1 LSVGKRVL
9 TMRLKS
15 KMTQQELSE
24 RTGLAVSYL
33 SRLENERIVPSIRT
47 LRKVAEAF
55 GVPLTN
61 LFENEH
67 RKTGAESCSV
77 SPSGSCIMNHLTVG
91 RGRKPKESGETY
103 SPQQLEVLRL
113 CNLLLQSEDREV
125 ISSMSTLMKSLLAL
139 VTSREPVNVH

>member
-47 LRKVAEAF
+47 LRKVADAF
-55 GVPLTN
+55 GVPLTL
-61 LFENEH
+61 LFENEQ
-67 RKTGAESCSV
+67 RKAGGESCSV
-77 SPSGSCIMNHLTVG
+77 SPSGRCIMNHVTVG

-113 CNLLLQSEDREV
+113 CNLLLQTEDREV
-125 ISSMSTLMKSLLAL
+125 ITSMSVLMKSLFAL
-139 VTSREPVNVH
+139 VSSREPANVH

>member
-15 KMTQQELSE
+15 KMTQQEVSE

-47 LRKVAEAF
+47 LRKISDAF
-55 GVPLTN
+55 GVPLTV
-61 LFENEH
+61 LFENEQRH
-67 RKTGAESCSV
+67 SGSESCAV
-77 SPSGSCIMNHLTVG
+77 SPSGRCIMNHLTVG

-113 CNLLLQSEDREV
+113 CNLILQSEDREV
-125 ISSMSTLMKSLLAL
+125 IGSMSTLMRSLLAL
-139 VTSREPVNVH
+139 VSSREPVKIH